1 MKELSVSA
9 RIKKITKIL
18 NDIKIDMKPN
28 SVMCLMIEKL
38 FDDDINLWQKLFF
51 PSYILELLFKMWDY
65 EMAFDGQYP

>member
-38 FDDDINLWQKLFF
+38 FDDDINL
-51 PSYILELLFKMWDY
+51 
-65 EMAFDGQYP
+65 